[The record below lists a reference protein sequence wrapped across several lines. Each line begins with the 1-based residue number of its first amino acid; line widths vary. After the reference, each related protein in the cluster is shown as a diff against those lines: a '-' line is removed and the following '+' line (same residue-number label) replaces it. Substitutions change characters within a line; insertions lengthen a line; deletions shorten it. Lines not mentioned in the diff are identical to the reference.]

1 LQSLTQGDT
10 YARIIPNAIP
20 GTSQFEPKLRRTVV
34 PITRADKPKRK
45 GLDTLL
51 STYRTENSQ
60 PDDITPA

>member
-1 LQSLTQGDT
+1 MQSLTQGNT
-10 YARIIPNAIP
+10 YTWIVPNAIP
-20 GTSQFEPKLRRTVV
+20 GTSQFEPKLCRTIVS
-34 PITRADKPKRK
+34 ITRADKPKRK